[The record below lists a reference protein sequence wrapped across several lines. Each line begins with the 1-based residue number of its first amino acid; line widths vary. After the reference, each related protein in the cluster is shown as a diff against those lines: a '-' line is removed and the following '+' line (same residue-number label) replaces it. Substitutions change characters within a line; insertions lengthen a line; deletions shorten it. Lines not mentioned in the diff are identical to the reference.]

1 MTAAHGSPST
11 IKVLVYSQ
19 QPSVRTAVRTAVGR
33 RAAPDLPRIDWVE
46 CANYSQVKD
55 QLDHNEIA
63 LAILDGDAQ
72 PTGGVG
78 LVRQFKNE
86 IRDCPPMMVIL
97 LREVDRWLA
106 SWSQA
111 DGVLVHPLDPV
122 TTANAVADV
131 LRADAAAIP
140 VIR

>member
-1 MTAAHGSPST
+1 MIGPNSPASRV
-11 IKVLVYSQ
+11 KVLVYSQ
-19 QPSVRTAVRTAVGR
+19 HAAVRTAVRTAVGR
-33 RAAPDLPRIDWVE
+33 RAASDLPAIEWVD
-46 CANYSQVKD
+46 CANYSQAKD
-55 QLDHNEIA
+55 QLDQGEIG

-86 IRDCPPMMVIL
+86 IRDCPPMMIIL

-106 SWSQA
+106 TWAQA
-111 DGVLVHPLDPV
+111 DGVIVRPIDPV
-122 TTANAVADV
+122 ATATAVADV

-140 VIR
+140 LIR